1 MSKVNA
7 PQQASEEESGYTK
20 DWAEGR
26 LDCCKEMGLR
36 CCVSRQSTKKS
47 QASTSFLCKHDIF
60 VLKSM
65 IICVKKV
72 EPGQINCY
80 VGVGCS
86 KGISPASPL
95 FCSRVL
101 PIKGEFFLP
110 DLLVRVRL
118 WVSAKRLE
126 TILTAPDAE

>member
-1 MSKVNA
+1 MLCV
-7 PQQASEEESGYTK
+7 
-20 DWAEGR
+20 EG
-26 LDCCKEMGLR
+26 KY
-36 CCVSRQSTKKS
+36 QKS
-47 QASTSFLCKHDIF
+47 QASTSFLCKHYIF
-60 VLKSM
+60 ILKSI

-80 VGVGCS
+80 REVGCS
-86 KGISPASPL
+86 KGISPTSPL

-118 WVSAKRLE
+118 WFSAKRLE
-126 TILTAPDAE
+126 TILTATDTE